1 MTRKTQSAIQAMH
14 GVRKQGLT
22 VSAAVTMLLTAAV
35 VHAQGARPALEEII
49 VTAER
54 RANTEQ
60 TTSISMEVLSGDD
73 LSDQQVRTV
82 TDLVNE
88 VPSLQVQASG
98 TSNFVN
104 IRGVGNNVS
113 SPDVQMGVQVVSDGF
128 TQGEPMGLNGAFLDV
143 GSVEVLRGPQGMFIG
158 QSAAGGAILIN
169 SQNPNFKGVSGFVE
183 GMYGTFDRMKVTGA
197 VNLPISDT
205 FAARIAFNQ
214 DHRESFYKNLGMDTQ
229 VGGNQLTSPG
239 SMNDRTIRVGL
250 LWQPSDRFSALFK
263 IEDNAVDNGGIITQP
278 NPASFTV
285 YTNPLNIPIGGIVPA
300 GAVKVPVTT
309 YSRLLRYDPA
319 DPFVVWH
326 NDPGQTLQ
334 TNRLETLKLTYEFGN
349 GMTLTSTAG
358 YNKIHNRQFGDN
370 DGTRVAT
377 YMNTY
382 ELGPINHSW
391 SEELTLASP
400 DGPNNWIVGAFYQ
413 TRNTPFRSKGYA
425 QQLNGTCGW
434 QAADTVSAT
443 GILQIRAGTHVDC
456 NTPLSYP
463 ATMTYQNTL
472 GVATIEALA
481 AFGQYN
487 WAITD
492 TLELSVG
499 GRINHDEAG
508 RTNTV
513 WTAIQKPVGSTT
525 GTNNTTPLTLLNG
538 NTSPPT
544 STNATTVDCT
554 SEGVDLFGQPFVD
567 PNPWSC
573 YISSYGHW
581 DLAGVKQTNFTYKAG
596 LNWKPDDNN
605 YMYVFFAHG
614 YKAPRVNQARPQ
626 QSVVAE
632 QVDDYEFGW
641 KGSAFNGVLSGDIGF
656 FYMNYHDMQGQQFT
670 TGRADGSG
678 SESATVADAVIK
690 GVEASFRA
698 VAGNLALNGSVG
710 YVNSEIGKFRDL
722 NTALIPFKAPDGT
735 LVDRGGGQPAE
746 IRYLPQCGVSG
757 VVGGCVDYTPLFSD
771 LSGSQQT
778 YAPELSWNLSLT
790 YDWAIGTGTLTPR
803 VQYTHTDGS
812 WASYFQAEDYYKSDA
827 RDTTDVSLT
836 YVRDAWTV
844 QAYINNVTDEYYI
857 SNSGTSVI
865 YGEPMTSG
873 LRVKMTF

>member
-1 MTRKTQSAIQAMH
+1 
-14 GVRKQGLT
+14 
-22 VSAAVTMLLTAAV
+22 MLLATAV
-35 VHAQGARPALEEII
+35 VQAQGGRPALEEII

-73 LSDQQVRTV
+73 LADKQVRTV

-88 VPSLQVQASG
+88 VPSLQVQAAG

-104 IRGVGNNVS
+104 IRGVGNNIS

-169 SQNPNFKGVSGFVE
+169 SSNPNFKGVNGYIE
-183 GMYGTFDRMKVTGA
+183 GTYGAFDRMKITGA
-197 VNLPISDT
+197 VNLPIGDT

-239 SMNDRTIRVGL
+239 SMEDRTIRVGL

-263 IEDNAVDNGGIITQP
+263 IEDNAVNNGGIITQP
-278 NPASFTV
+278 NQKSFTV
-285 YTNPLNIPIGGIVPA
+285 YTNPLNIPIGGVVPA
-300 GAVKVPVTT
+300 GAVKVPVATQT
-309 YSRLLRYDPA
+309 RLLRYDPA
-319 DPFVVWH
+319 DPFVIWH

-349 GMTLTSTAG
+349 GNTLTSTAG

-413 TRNTPFRSKGYA
+413 TRNTPFRSKGYP
-425 QQLNGTCGW
+425 QQLNNSCGW
-434 QAADTVSAT
+434 QAADTVSAA
-443 GILQIRAGTHVDC
+443 GVLQIRAGTHVDC
-456 NTPLSYP
+456 IQPLSYP
-463 ATMTYQNTL
+463 TTMTYTNTL
-472 GVATIEALA
+472 GIATIEALA

-487 WAITD
+487 WAMTD

-508 RTNTV
+508 RTNTI
-513 WTAIQKPVGSTT
+513 WTATQKPVGTAMGNLYVD
-525 GTNNTTPLTLLNG
+525 GT
-538 NTSPPT
+538 TSP
-544 STNATTVDCT
+544 ATTAPAATVDCA
-554 SEGVDLFGQPFVD
+554 SEGVDLLGQPFID
-567 PNPWSC
+567 PTPWSC

-581 DLAGVKQTNFTYKAG
+581 DLAGVKQTNLTYKVG

-605 YMYVFFAHG
+605 YMYVFYAHG

-626 QSVVAE
+626 QSVIAE

-641 KGSAFNGVLSGDIGF
+641 KGSAFDGALSGDIGF

-670 TGRADGSG
+670 TGRFDGSG
-678 SESATVADAVIK
+678 SESATLADAVIK

-698 VAGNLALNGSVG
+698 VAGNLALLGSVG
-710 YVNSEIGKFRDL
+710 YTNSEIGKTRDL
-722 NTALIPFKAPDGT
+722 NTALLPFQVLSPT
-735 LVDRGGGQPAE
+735 NVVTNVNRGGPAE
-746 IRYLPQCGVSG
+746 TAYLPQCGVAG
-757 VVGGCVDYTPLFSD
+757 VTGACVDYTPFFSD
-771 LSGSQQT
+771 LTGAQQT

-803 VQYTHTDGS
+803 VQYTHADGS
-812 WASYFQAEDYYKSDA
+812 WASYFQSEGYFNSDD

-836 YVRDAWTV
+836 YVRDAWTI
-844 QAYINNVTDEYYI
+844 QAYMNNVTDEYYV
-857 SNSGTSVI
+857 SNAGTNVI
-865 YGEPMTSG
+865 YAEPKTSG